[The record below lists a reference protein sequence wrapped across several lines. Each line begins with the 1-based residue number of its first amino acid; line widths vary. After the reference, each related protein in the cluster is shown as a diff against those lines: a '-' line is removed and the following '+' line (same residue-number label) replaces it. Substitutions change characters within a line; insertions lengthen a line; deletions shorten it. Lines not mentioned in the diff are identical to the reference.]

1 MEKVILSKR
10 IVICYHKSEY
20 HSLTV
25 VKTLDL
31 TIDGNT
37 NIMKNNLPAGIRKTE
52 KTVLFVHCKFLL
64 YYQCKITTVLH
75 RDRILTSYPRIQTE
89 LNVCLSI
96 CVSFS
101 EETGHCCTILSSNR
115 DVWVTLAPRIVI
127 CTTCCYIS
135 SLAEPSIFRL
145 LEEESN
151 GALPHPGT
159 HFN

>member
-1 MEKVILSKR
+1 MTH
-10 IVICYHKSEY
+10 YHKSEY
-20 HSLTV
+20 HSLTA

-31 TIDGNT
+31 VIEGNT
-37 NIMKNNLPAGIRKTE
+37 NTMKNNLPIGILHTE
-52 KTVLFVHCKFLL
+52 TLCLFVHCIIRL
-64 YYQCKITTVLH
+64 YCQCKITTVVH
-75 RDRILTSYPRIQTE
+75 RDWILTADPKIQAE

-101 EETGHCCTILSSNR
+101 EETGHRCTILSSSR

-135 SLAEPSIFRL
+135 SLAEPNIFRL

-151 GALPHPGT
+151 GALPHPAT